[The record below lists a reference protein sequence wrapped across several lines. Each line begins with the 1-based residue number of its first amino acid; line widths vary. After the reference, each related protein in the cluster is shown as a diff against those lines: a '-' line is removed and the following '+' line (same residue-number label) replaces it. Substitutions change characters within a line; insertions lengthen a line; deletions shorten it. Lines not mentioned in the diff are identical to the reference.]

1 MIGVVQDIAIPACLG
16 TNDPDLI
23 RDFLFSHSAVSA
35 RRFVYNYPEI
45 ILKSESLMPERRL
58 TIVIPAYNEE
68 TALREFLPELL
79 AFCEANGLALVMV
92 DDCSKDG
99 TGAMLDKA
107 ATSHCF
113 MRVCHHK
120 VNRGYGG
127 ALISGLKLVETPY
140 AVTMD
145 ADGQHRPQD
154 VLRLMEKRDASDADL
169 VIGSRGKDAGGGSG
183 LYRAAG
189 KKLIR
194 FVAGLL
200 VDLPVGDLNSGM
212 KLYDTALAQRYL
224 KLCPGGMAFS
234 DVMTLIFV
242 QQKHLVEQCP
252 IEISPRIA
260 GKSTIS
266 TMTAV
271 DTLLQIF
278 NIVMVFNPMRIF
290 LPLGGL
296 LMLLGVLWAIPFLV
310 RGSGLST
317 AALMFVIT
325 GLLLVMMGLLA
336 EQLAQIRKNDL

>member
-1 MIGVVQDIAIPACLG
+1 M
-16 TNDPDLI
+16 
-23 RDFLFSHSAVSA
+23 S
-35 RRFVYNYPEI
+35 
-45 ILKSESLMPERRL
+45 ERRL

-68 TALREFLPELL
+68 ISLKEFLPELL
-79 AFCEANGLALVMV
+79 DYCQAHDMNLVMV
-92 DDCSKDG
+92 DDCSTDA
-99 TGAMLDKA
+99 TGRMLDEA
-107 ATSHCF
+107 AAAHSF
-113 MRVCHHK
+113 MKVCHHK
-120 VNRGYGG
+120 VNQGYGG

-145 ADGQHRPQD
+145 ADGQHRPED
-154 VLRLMEKRDASDADL
+154 ASNLLAKRDECDADL
-169 VIGSRGKDAGGGSG
+169 VIGARSGDAGGGSG
-183 LYRAAG
+183 WYRAAG

-200 VDLPVGDLNSGM
+200 VKLPVSDLNSGM

-224 KLCPGGMAFS
+224 TLCPGGMAFS

-242 QQKHLVEQCP
+242 QQKHLVVECP
-252 IEISPRIA
+252 IVISERRA

-271 DTLLQIF
+271 DTILQIF

-290 LPLGGL
+290 LPLGGI
-296 LMLLGVLWAIPFLV
+296 LMLLGIVWAIPFLV

-336 EQLAQIRKNDL
+336 EQLAQIRKKDL